1 MAAVRDEAGGAED
14 RFRSQV
20 GVVGLVGTGVIGRG
34 WAVRALSRGWE
45 VVATDPAPGAGEE
58 LVAFVERVWPA
69 SMALGQHPDARPD
82 RVQFVGTVE
91 EVAARADLVVE
102 SVPEREHLKREV
114 AAQIDAAT
122 PSDVLICSS
131 SSGLLPSR
139 LQAGLRHPG
148 RYLIAHPFN
157 PVYLLPLVELCGGR
171 LTNPGALET
180 AGSIYRDLGMH
191 PLVIRNEVEGYL
203 SDRLQEAL
211 WREALWLVN
220 DGVATTEELDEAII
234 YGPGLRWAAMGTML
248 TFHLAGGEGGMRH
261 MLEQFGPALELP
273 WTALVAP
280 PLTDRLIE
288 AVVEGV
294 EQQAGGRSVRELE
307 RLRDQYLI
315 SVMRAL
321 RPHNLGA
328 GRVLADREAIRLAA
342 GAKTWHPGSEVEAP
356 LELYRC
362 GVEPD
367 WVDYNGHMTESA
379 YLAAFGWA
387 SDALFRYVGI
397 DEQYRAEGHSFYTVE
412 THIHYRREA
421 SVHQDLFFTTQ
432 LLGVDQKRLH
442 IFHTMFDADRN
453 RLSSTE
459 QMLLHVDT
467 QAGCAAPIRSEPA
480 RALAEIARA
489 HQTLPVPPEVGARM
503 TLDRQG

>member
-1 MAAVRDEAGGAED
+1 MSAVKSEVGGRGD
-14 RFRSQV
+14 GFRSEI

-45 VVATDPAPGAGEE
+45 VVATDPAPGAAEQ
-58 LVAFVERVWPA
+58 LVSFVERVWPA
-69 SMALGQHPDARPD
+69 SMALGLHPDARAD
-82 RVQFVGTVE
+82 RIRFVSTIE
-91 EVAARADLVVE
+91 EVSATADLVVE
-102 SVPEREHLKREV
+102 SVPEREDLKMDI
-114 AAQIDAAT
+114 AAQIDAAA

-139 LQAGLRHPG
+139 LQAGLGRPG

-171 LTNPGALET
+171 LTSPLAVE
-180 AGSIYRDLGMH
+180 AAKVIYQDLGMH
-191 PLVIRNEVEGYL
+191 PLVVRNEVEGYL

-220 DGVATTEELDEAII
+220 DGVATTEELDQAII
-234 YGPGLRWAAMGTML
+234 YSPGLRWAAMGTML
-248 TFHLAGGEGGMRH
+248 TFHLAGGEGGMRY
-261 MLEQFGPALELP
+261 MLEHFGPALELP
-273 WTALVAP
+273 WTALQAP
-280 PLTDRLIE
+280 PLTDQLKE

-294 EQQAGGRSVRELE
+294 EQQAGGRSVPELE
-307 RLRDQYLI
+307 RLRDQCLV

-328 GRVLADREAIRLAA
+328 GRVMAKREAIRLAA
-342 GAKTWHPGSEVEAP
+342 GASSWRPDSVTESP

-362 GVEPD
+362 QVEPD
-367 WVDYNGHMTESA
+367 WVDYNGHMTENA
-379 YLAAFGWA
+379 YLTAFGWA

-397 DEQYRAEGHSFYTVE
+397 DEQYRAGGHSFYTVE

-421 SVHQDLFFTTQ
+421 SLHQELSFTTQ
-432 LLGVDQKRLH
+432 VLGVDRKRLH
-442 IFHTMFDADRN
+442 VFHTMVDAEGS

-459 QMLLHVDT
+459 QMLLHVNT
-467 QAGCAAPIRSEPA
+467 AAGAVTPILAGPA
-480 RALAEIARA
+480 RALAEIARG
-489 HQTLPVPPEVGARM
+489 HRELPTPPEVGARM
-503 TLDRQG
+503 SLGERD